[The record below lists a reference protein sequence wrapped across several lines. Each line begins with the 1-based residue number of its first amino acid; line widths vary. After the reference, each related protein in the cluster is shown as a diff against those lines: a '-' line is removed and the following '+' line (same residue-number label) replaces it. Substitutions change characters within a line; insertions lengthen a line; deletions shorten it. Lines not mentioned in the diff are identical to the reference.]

1 MSLCKLHRIV
11 LEMVRMFVSMRLHS
25 KVTITIPSFAA
36 KTKNARQGVYSMTLI
51 SLLAKFPLKA
61 LKLNFF
67 HVNSG

>member
-36 KTKNARQGVYSMTLI
+36 KTKNAPKGAFCLIWINSTVSDRLLRILLKYS
-51 SLLAKFPLKA
+51 
-61 LKLNFF
+61 
-67 HVNSG
+67 